1 MSIEVK
7 GNFDKT
13 KAFFDNYLTERANY
27 IWLLKKYGEEGVR
40 ALSAA
45 TPKDTGETSSSWY
58 YEIEQ
63 KKDRYIIY
71 WKNSHMAGKSNIPLA
86 LLIQY
91 GHGTRNGG
99 YVEGIDYI
107 NPALKGVF
115 EDIANNLWRDLIK

>member
-13 KAFFDNYLTERANY
+13 KAFFNNYRTKRVNY